1 MLRDDLSAPFA
12 RDDRPAV
19 SGSVSAVRQSAI
31 RKKAAS
37 GSKRLFD
44 ILLTLAALP
53 IILPFMAIV
62 SLFLSV
68 RVGGPIFYVHKRIG
82 KDGREFGCIKFRTM
96 MVDADNLLQRHLAEN
111 PAAKEEWERTQKLLN
126 DPRIIP
132 IVGQTLRNTSLDE
145 LPQLINVLKGEMSL
159 VGPRPVTA
167 EELERYGSDATFYK
181 AVRPGI
187 TGKWQVSGR
196 SETCYSERIKL
207 DVEYVQTQSLI
218 GDLTILAKTVIV
230 VLKKEGAA

>member
-12 RDDRPAV
+12 RDDRPVV

-31 RKKAAS
+31 RKNAAS
-37 GSKRLFD
+37 VSKRVFD
-44 ILLTLAALP
+44 LALTLAAVP

-62 SLFLSV
+62 SMFLFF
-68 RVGGPIFYVHKRIG
+68 RVGGPIFFVHKRIG

-96 MVDADNLLQRHLAEN
+96 VVNAEEALQRHLKSD
-111 PAAKEEWERTQKLLN
+111 PAAREEWERTQKLLK

-132 IVGQTLRNTSLDE
+132 GIGNMLRNTSLDE

-167 EELERYGSDATFYK
+167 EELERYGSDASFYK
-181 AVRPGI
+181 AARPGI

-196 SETCYSERIKL
+196 SETCYSERVKL
-207 DVEYVQTQSLI
+207 DVEYVQQQSLM
-218 GDLTILAKTVIV
+218 GDLRILAKTVIV
-230 VLKKEGAA
+230 VLKKEGTA